1 MLGNVTKKPQVTA
14 AVFYDCE
21 FTKKEHS
28 RPKCNVNILAP

>member
-21 FTKKEHS
+21 FTKKNTLGQ
-28 RPKCNVNILAP
+28 NVM